1 MTRGSAGDAHD
12 PVLRNHLELMLREI
26 EENGGEALPP
36 RVADAFRAAPRHLF
50 LDRFRTRLGGAW
62 HEVTAQ
68 SLPSQL
74 PVIYR
79 NTSLGIDGDADF
91 GVTISQPYMVA
102 RMLVLLDLQPGQQV
116 FEVGAGSGWNA
127 ALMGVLVQ
135 PGGTVES
142 VEIRE
147 QLAERARAA
156 LARSGI
162 GNVRVSTGD
171 AAADRL
177 GDERFD
183 RAVFT
188 CGAHDIPAALHRAI
202 RPGGLLLFVWKVPC
216 GNDALVLFAREQ
228 ECFVSRD
235 VRRCDFVPMTGANA
249 DSGPVTKLDAF
260 APWPAL
266 RDRVVSRRRFPA
278 GAGAFRSIS
287 LRSWLSITEPR
298 ARFFESERG
307 PAFGLWLEEAGS
319 LALIAAG
326 ELTVHGSPAA
336 GEALDRVLAEWAR
349 RGMPDAGDMQIR
361 AYPTGSA
368 PSSSEWIVRRPA
380 TDFVCSLP
388 GSIGCTG

>member
-1 MTRGSAGDAHD
+1 MTQGSAADALD
-12 PVLRNHLELMLREI
+12 PVIHNHLELMLREI
-26 EENGGEALPP
+26 EEHGGEALPP

-50 LDRFRTRLGGAW
+50 VDRYRARFEGVW
-62 HEVTAQ
+62 HEVTAK

-79 NTSLGIDGDADF
+79 NSSLGIDGEGDDA
-91 GVTISQPYMVA
+91 VTISQPYMVA
-102 RMLVLLDLQPGQQV
+102 RMLMLLGLEPGQRV

-127 ALMGVLVQ
+127 ALMGALVQ
-135 PGGTVES
+135 PGGTIES

-156 LARSGI
+156 VARCGFD
-162 GNVRVSTGD
+162 NVRVSTGD
-171 AAADRL
+171 AADPP
-177 GDERFD
+177 GDASFD

-188 CGAHDIPAALHRAI
+188 CGAHDIPAFLHRAI

-216 GNDALVLFAREQ
+216 GNDALVLFARE
-228 ECFVSRD
+228 EDCFVSRD

-249 DSGPVTKLDAF
+249 GSSPVEPLDSF
-260 APWPAL
+260 APWPDL

-307 PAFGLWLEEAGS
+307 PAFGLWLEDAGS

-326 ELTVHGSPAA
+326 ALTVHGSAAA
-336 GEALDRVLAEWAR
+336 GEALDRVLADWAG

-361 AYPTGSA
+361 AYPAGSA
-368 PSSSEWIVRRPA
+368 PSSSAWIVRRPA

-388 GSIGCTG
+388 GG